1 MKKHT
6 RCIIC
11 ILLIIVLLCAS
22 CADSGNTAKP
32 EGITALPQYAELSSL
47 IGLRKEDALNK
58 MGWQDADLTEDANTF
73 YKTPLTVEFSG
84 ISFDVLLG
92 INPFE
97 GRINTIVYHT
107 EYPNQKEIA
116 AKDILH
122 VSNKLG
128 GSIGKKTK
136 KQDIEVFNMTEP
148 QMQELLVQ
156 ENLYEEILWD
166 LTGVAETAQTEY
178 IKLLKASES
187 WEMYGGRQPLYG
199 LEMAISRVNDSVF
212 LRLNLGIFPEPL
224 NK

>member
-6 RCIIC
+6 KGMTC
-11 ILLIIVLLCAS
+11 ILLIIVLWCAG
-22 CADSGNTAKP
+22 CADSGNAAKP
-32 EGITALPQYAELSSL
+32 EDITALPQYAELSSL

-58 MGWQDADLTEDANTF
+58 MGWQDTDLTEDANAF

-97 GRINTIVYHT
+97 ERINTIVYHT
-107 EYPNQKEIA
+107 EYPNQQETA

-122 VSNKLG
+122 VSTKLG
-128 GSIGKKTK
+128 SAIGKKTK
-136 KQDIEVFNMTEP
+136 MQDIEVFNMTETE
-148 QMQELLVQ
+148 MQDLLGQ
-156 ENLYEEILWD
+156 EKLYKEILWD
-166 LTGVAETAQTEY
+166 LTGVAESTQTEY
-178 IKLLKASES
+178 IKQLKVSES
-187 WEMYGGRQPLYG
+187 WEMYGDRQPLYG

>member
-11 ILLIIVLLCAS
+11 ILLIIVLLCAG
-22 CADSGNTAKP
+22 CADLGNIAKP
-32 EGITALPQYAELSSL
+32 EGITALPQYAELSTL

-58 MGWQDADLTEDANTF
+58 MGWQDADLTEDVNTF

-84 ISFDVLLG
+84 ISFDVLLAM
-92 INPFE
+92 NPFE
-97 GRINTIVYHT
+97 EKVNAIVYHA
-107 EYPNQKEIA
+107 EYSNQQQAA
-116 AKDILH
+116 AKDILQI
-122 VSNKLG
+122 SNKLG
-128 GSIGKKTK
+128 STLGKRTE
-136 KQDIEVFNMTEP
+136 KQELDIFNMTET
-148 QMQELLVQ
+148 QMQELLIQ
-156 ENLYEEILWD
+156 KKLYKEILWD
-166 LTGVAETAQTEY
+166 LTGVAESAQTEY

-187 WEMYGGRQPLYG
+187 WEMYGDRQPLYG